1 MNRVQYMSW
10 NTLCIVMGCNSK
22 PVAMVAMLV
31 AMETG
36 QYMLSRAIP
45 TAFEIND
52 TLCMARVTMPI
63 YNGTLSALPL
73 STLIN
78 FLSLLPGC

>member
-1 MNRVQYMSW
+1 MSW

-22 PVAMVAMLV
+22 PAAMVAMLV
-31 AMETG
+31 AMEMG
-36 QYMLSRAIP
+36 QHMLSRAIP

-52 TLCMARVTMPI
+52 TLRTARVTLPI
-63 YNGTLSALPL
+63 YNGTLSALSW

-78 FLSLLPGC
+78 FLLLLPGC